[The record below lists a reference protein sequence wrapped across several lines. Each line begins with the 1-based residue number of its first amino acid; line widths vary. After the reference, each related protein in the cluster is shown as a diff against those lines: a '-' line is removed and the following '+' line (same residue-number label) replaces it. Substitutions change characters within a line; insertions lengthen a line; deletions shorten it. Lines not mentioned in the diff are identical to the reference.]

1 MYIDHIDIENFRTF
15 RKCRI
20 TFCHRDQDFKALGIP
35 KPRLP
40 NINLLLADNG
50 FGKTSVLKA
59 IALTALGP
67 AVAHSGIYPYRL
79 VRREATGRL
88 PKAVLRAT
96 FTPHEQDRSP
106 FDRIESHVD
115 VAAEGDLELL
125 SWTHPDETR
134 WHPVFQ
140 SSSDA
145 MFMVGYGTTRRVSKA
160 DRFSANGKF
169 SARAGRIRSLF
180 EEEHSLRP
188 LNTWLPGYRAN
199 RRLRGRHTQ
208 VRNLLN
214 RLAGRTGWK
223 FMDSRDEENEYLYEN
238 AGVEV
243 PFPALSDGY
252 RAFLG
257 WLGDLLYH
265 ICNTCPSGKMLYQN
279 KGIVMVDEIDLHLHP
294 TWQMS
299 VLESLAEALPNLQF
313 IVTSHSPLLV
323 GSIEWMNV
331 ILMDPGAN
339 QSSQPRRI
347 EQAVHG
353 LNADQV
359 LTSDFF
365 GMTST
370 RAPSKRRALKDLGLK
385 ARHGDIEAAK
395 EILEQMSRGM
405 ETTKRFAI
413 R

>member
-15 RKCRI
+15 RKSRI
-20 TFCHRDQDFKALGIP
+20 TFCHRDQDFEALGIP
-35 KPRLP
+35 RPRLP

-59 IALTALGP
+59 VALAALGP
-67 AVAHSGIYPYRL
+67 AVAHSGIYPYRF
-79 VRREATGRL
+79 VRREAQGRL
-88 PKAVLRAT
+88 PRSVLRAQ

-106 FDRIESHVD
+106 FARIESRVE
-115 VAAEGDLELL
+115 VVAEGDIEFLQ
-125 SWTHPDETR
+125 WAHADEKR

-145 MFMVGYGTTRRVSKA
+145 MFMVGYGAARRVSRA

-180 EEEHSLRP
+180 EEDHSLRP
-188 LNTWLPGYRAN
+188 LDTWLPGYKAS

-208 VRNLLN
+208 VKNLLN
-214 RLAGRTGWK
+214 RLTGRTGWK
-223 FMDSRDEENEYLYEN
+223 ILDSRDEENEYLYERE
-238 AGVEV
+238 GVEV

-257 WLGDLLYH
+257 WLGDLLHH
-265 ICNTCPSGKMLYQN
+265 ICETCPSGRMLYQN
-279 KGIVMVDEIDLHLHP
+279 RGIVMVDEIDLHLHP
-294 TWQMS
+294 TWQMT

-331 ILMDPGAN
+331 ILIESEEG
-339 QSSQPRRI
+339 QSSRVRRF
-347 EQAVHG
+347 EHAVHG

-359 LTSDFF
+359 LTSEFF
-365 GMTST
+365 GMQST
-370 RAPSKRRALKDLGLK
+370 RAPGKGLALKDLSLR
-385 ARHGDIEAAK
+385 ARNGDTDAAK
-395 EILEQMSRGM
+395 AILDQMSRGM
-405 ETTKRFAI
+405 ETSK
-413 R
+413 